1 MSNAKVFAAAA
12 VAIVG
17 IVVLFGRKEEKP
29 AAQPQYRKLNRGEAY
44 SKVMDHM
51 RSQGHSE
58 DYMNAM
64 DIMGKTVDFDKVV
77 PLYERVN

>member
-17 IVVLFGRKEEKP
+17 IVVIFGRKEEKP
-29 AAQPQYRKLNRGEAY
+29 AQPEYRKLNRGEAH

-58 DYMNAM
+58 DYMNVM
-64 DIMGKTVDFDKVV
+64 DIMGKAVDFDKVV